1 MSTALDRASRSDLAF
16 DSLPDPVVVV
26 DEAGR
31 VDRVNRAALLLFGPR
46 IAEAAEHGDAV
57 GRVLPWL
64 RGAVRRVLAGADE
77 AGVDRDVPTA
87 AGVRSLAARVRRLPD
102 ARGASGAVIR
112 VEDETERRLLEARLR
127 LAEQDEALGALA
139 ADLAH
144 QVNNPLAAVVSG
156 LAFVASEHARLSDA
170 LASQLGEAQ
179 AALEEAR
186 AAAQRVGRIVRSLET
201 FGRPALAAGGH
212 SILAAGSCD
221 NRRHDP

>member
-1 MSTALDRASRSDLAF
+1 MSTALSRTDRSDLAF

-46 IAEAAEHGDAV
+46 IGEAAEHGDAV
-57 GRVLPWL
+57 ARVLPWL
-64 RGAVRRVLAGADE
+64 ASAVRRVLAGADE
-77 AGVDRDVPTA
+77 AGVEGDVATA
-87 AGVRSLAARVRRLPD
+87 DGLRSLAARVRRLPA
-102 ARGASGAVIR
+102 ARGVSGAVIR
-112 VEDETERRLLEARLR
+112 VEDETDRRLLEARVR
-127 LAEQDEALGALA
+127 LAEQHEALGALA

-144 QVNNPLAAVVSG
+144 QVNNPLACVVSG

-170 LASQLGEAQ
+170 LAAELGEAQ
-179 AALEEAR
+179 TALEEAR

-201 FGRPALAAGGH
+201 FGRPAAAGGH

-221 NRRHDP
+221 NGRHDP

>member
-1 MSTALDRASRSDLAF
+1 MSTALSRTNRSDLAF

-46 IAEAAEHGDAV
+46 IGDAAEHGDAV
-57 GRVLPWL
+57 ARVLPWL
-64 RGAVRRVLAGADE
+64 AAAVRCVLAGADE
-77 AGVDRDVPTA
+77 AGVEGDVLTA
-87 AGVRSLAARVRRLPD
+87 DGVRSLAARVRRLP
-102 ARGASGAVIR
+102 AACGVSGAVVRI
-112 VEDETERRLLEARLR
+112 EDETERRLLEARLR

-144 QVNNPLAAVVSG
+144 QVNNPLACVVSG
-156 LAFVASEHARLSDA
+156 LAFVAAEHARLSNA
-170 LASQLGEAQ
+170 LAGDLREAQ

-186 AAAQRVGRIVRSLET
+186 AAAQRVGRVVRSLET
-201 FGRPALAAGGH
+201 FGRPAAAGGH

-221 NRRHDP
+221 NGRHDP